1 MYKLYLPSAQ
11 VWDNEQPR
19 EILPL
24 AWQTGGKVGFAVSCQ
39 HPSEEKCPS
48 SSNLKSTLKSC
59 FAIHNPSP
67 LSYPVVFLVGSLL
80 TTALLGL
87 GLVSFHEEHDLT
99 KVERR

>member
-1 MYKLYLPSAQ
+1 MFCNSY
-11 VWDNEQPR
+11 
-19 EILPL
+19 
-24 AWQTGGKVGFAVSCQ
+24 
-39 HPSEEKCPS
+39 
-48 SSNLKSTLKSC
+48 
-59 FAIHNPSP
+59 PSP

>member
-1 MYKLYLPSAQ
+1 MLC
-11 VWDNEQPR
+11 
-19 EILPL
+19 
-24 AWQTGGKVGFAVSCQ
+24 FQ
-39 HPSEEKCPS
+39 HPSEEEHPS

-59 FAIHNPSP
+59 FVIRPSP

>member
-1 MYKLYLPSAQ
+1 MANWWQGRLKFLLPFKAFLKFLLKISLYF
-11 VWDNEQPR
+11 N
-19 EILPL
+19 
-24 AWQTGGKVGFAVSCQ
+24 K
-39 HPSEEKCPS
+39 
-48 SSNLKSTLKSC
+48 
-59 FAIHNPSP
+59 